1 MAVNVS
7 RPASAA
13 WIILTAALSL
23 SATCRSD
30 PVSPAPNSKLAVGT
44 WGGEN
49 AGLILDD
56 LLGHV
61 HVGCTYGDFTAP
73 VMLDD
78 AGRFSVSGSY
88 LLRAYPVAVGPTM
101 PAQFAGVVTGGTLTL
116 SVAVNDTI
124 EKKLTLLGP
133 VTLTF
138 GKEARMGPCPI
149 CRMPRLSIWSLGRSL
164 VRESAT
170 ARSAM
175 SSARPSV
182 VFEAARSMRP
192 FVP

>member
-1 MAVNVS
+1 MAGNVS

-30 PVSPAPNSKLAVGT
+30 PVSPAPNSRLAAGT

-49 AGLILDD
+49 SGLILDD
-56 LLGHV
+56 MIGHV

-73 VMLDD
+73 VTLDE
-78 AGRFSVSGSY
+78 ARRFSVNGSY
-88 LLRAYPVAVGPTM
+88 LLRAFPVAVGPTM
-101 PAQFAGVVTGGTLTL
+101 PAQFAGVVAGGTLTL

-138 GKEARMGPCPI
+138 GKEPRMGPCPI
-149 CRMPRLSIWSLGRSL
+149 CRMPRLSMWSFDRSV

-170 ARSAM
+170 AM
-175 SSARPSV
+175 SKPRPSL
-182 VFEAARSMRP
+182 VFNTPLSMRP